1 MSQSPLPPTVCFVA
15 RSGTGKTTLIES
27 LIRELKR
34 RGYRV
39 GAIKHDAHRFQI
51 DQPGK
56 DSYRFTAA
64 GADSMLISSGGKLA
78 LVKQQEQPYLLED
91 LIRAYCMDVDL
102 VLVEGFKDSGQRKIA
117 VWRQDS
123 GTEKPAEKTLNGRDW
138 LAVVTDTPLSVRL
151 PQLDLNR
158 PAQVADF
165 LVAELRLKS

>member
-1 MSQSPLPPTVCFVA
+1 MPPAVCFVA

-27 LIRELKR
+27 LISELKQ

-39 GAIKHDAHRFQI
+39 GAIKHDAHRFEI

-64 GADSMLISSGGKLA
+64 GADSMLISSGGRLA
-78 LVKQQEQPYLLED
+78 LVKQQEQPYQLKD
-91 LIRAYCMDVDL
+91 LIRAYFMDVDL

-117 VWRQDS
+117 VWRQS
-123 GTEKPAEKTLNGRDW
+123 CSQGGVNGSDW
-138 LAVVTDTPLSVRL
+138 LAVATDTPLSLVL

-158 PAQVADF
+158 PEEIADF
-165 LVAELRLKS
+165 LVAELGL